1 MKRKLITLMLA
12 CALTVGS
19 ATGCSNTSSP
29 APATVSG
36 TETAAPENTAAD
48 PAQSAAGTDSAQS
61 AAGTDPAQ
69 SAADTDPA
77 QSAADTDPAPGTAD
91 AADPSPSAAPA
102 GSDGQADAADN
113 ASGDTASITFEA
125 IDMDGNTVTSDI
137 FSDSR
142 LTMLN
147 VWATYCGPCLNEMPD
162 LGELAQ
168 EYDPEDFQL
177 IGIVSDVM
185 EVSDSDV
192 ISNARKL
199 ISQTGA
205 AYPHLYF
212 NVSLYNALLNDVM
225 AVPTTFFFDQNG
237 TLIDTVVG
245 SRSKA
250 EWKEYIDGL
259 LETQ

>member
-1 MKRKLITLMLA
+1 MEDYMKRKLITLMLA

-19 ATGCSNTSSP
+19 AAGCSSTSSP

-48 PAQSAAGTDSAQS
+48 PAQSATGTDS
-61 AAGTDPAQ
+61 AQ

-102 GSDGQADAADN
+102 GSDGQADAADD

-125 IDMDGNTVTSDI
+125 VDMDGNTVTSDI

-177 IGIVSDVM
+177 LGIVSDVM

-192 ISNARKL
+192 ISNAQKL

-225 AVPTTFFFDQNG
+225 AVPTTFFFDQDG

>member
-19 ATGCSNTSSP
+19 AAGCSNASTP
-29 APATVSG
+29 APGTVSG
-36 TETAAPENTAAD
+36 TETAAAENTDAAV
-48 PAQSAAGTDSAQS
+48 PSQSAT
-61 AAGTDPAQ
+61 
-69 SAADTDPA
+69 
-77 QSAADTDPAPGTAD
+77 
-91 AADPSPSAAPA
+91 PA
-102 GSDGQADAADN
+102 GSDGQADAADD
-113 ASGDTASITFEA
+113 ASADTASITFEA
-125 IDMDGNTVTSDI
+125 IDMDGNTVTSAI

-177 IGIVSDVM
+177 LGIVSDVM

-192 ISNARKL
+192 ISNAQKL

-225 AVPTTFFFDQNG
+225 AVPTTFFFDQDG